1 MLFFCKEGHPIRIAN
16 EMPSYQLVSHTCHTS
31 SFTWR
36 RDISL
41 YNLHFFQPSCF
52 LSVLLAFA
60 QSHLSLVSSPSN
72 IPFLSLSSGV
82 FLKFLLLF
90 FLLLSVHKIYDHQS
104 RFHFLLSLFFKISN
118 QCSLP
123 LLDPF
128 VSVYNK
134 SFDHL
139 WISIAGAFFPLDFWE
154 TKGKVK
160 EQFFSTVFYL
170 TKQDRASVFWVKHGS
185 F

>member
-60 QSHLSLVSSPSN
+60 QSHLSLSRLRQTSHFSH
-72 IPFLSLSSGV
+72 SLQVCFSI
-82 FLKFLLLF
+82 FYF
-90 FLLLSVHKIYDHQS
+90 FYLLLLSVHKIYDHQS
-104 RFHFLLSLFFKISN
+104 RFHFLLSLFFKTSN

-170 TKQDRASVFWVKHGS
+170 TKQDGVSVFWVKHGS